1 MKNRVQVN
9 ATLKTILQTNLLKI
23 NKNIKIIKSIQ
34 MIKHLWS
41 ELFANILNSLIII
54 SEQIKALYLLF
65 KKSKFSFILGKTL

>member
-34 MIKHLWS
+34 MIKHRKS
-41 ELFANILNSLIII
+41 VILF
-54 SEQIKALYLLF
+54 Y
-65 KKSKFSFILGKTL
+65 